1 MAPPPTVRL
10 PTVVLA
16 HPTEPSNPTPPPI
29 AIQNLPTGPTVI
41 TPNTA
46 TTRPITAV
54 EPAAGSTLPA
64 RPLASTH
71 TIPPYPPMAVRFGY
85 EGTVRLRIAVDQ
97 HGNVVSADVLG
108 SSGHAD
114 LDEAAIGWVKAHW
127 RYEPAMQNG
136 NAVSA
141 ATNAVVTFRLD
152 RSRG

>member
-1 MAPPPTVRL
+1 
-10 PTVVLA
+10 
-16 HPTEPSNPTPPPI
+16 
-29 AIQNLPTGPTVI
+29 
-41 TPNTA
+41 
-46 TTRPITAV
+46 
-54 EPAAGSTLPA
+54 
-64 RPLASTH
+64 
-71 TIPPYPPMAVRFGY
+71 VRFGY